1 MDLFAPALPE
11 LLWLPTVW
19 RCPYIEI
26 AFSTLDCSIVP
37 TCGAWCSATAAKRG
51 PLKQSWAE
59 IQHSRDD
66 EPLGV
71 LMQMRN
77 VRVNG
82 FFFFDLRSAQ
92 VYCVAIFLVSQEV
105 SLNFHRCCEKKLWV
119 GWVGRGY
126 TEISKYF
133 PASWINWV
141 TLVTKIKL
149 LYSLR
154 F

>member
-1 MDLFAPALPE
+1 MLLSSLFSKYYSIPMRHKLCRSFHPWCPGVKNRCLFAPALPE

-37 TCGAWCSATAAKRG
+37 TCGTRGSATAAKRG
-51 PLKQSWAE
+51 PLKQSWAG

-66 EPLGV
+66 EPLEV

-82 FFFFDLRSAQ
+82 FFFFSSLGVLPGVLVDTLLLCSGNF
-92 VYCVAIFLVSQEV
+92 CVECVLTVLHKFYIE
-105 SLNFHRCCEKKLWV
+105 H
-119 GWVGRGY
+119 
-126 TEISKYF
+126 
-133 PASWINWV
+133 
-141 TLVTKIKL
+141 
-149 LYSLR
+149 
-154 F
+154 